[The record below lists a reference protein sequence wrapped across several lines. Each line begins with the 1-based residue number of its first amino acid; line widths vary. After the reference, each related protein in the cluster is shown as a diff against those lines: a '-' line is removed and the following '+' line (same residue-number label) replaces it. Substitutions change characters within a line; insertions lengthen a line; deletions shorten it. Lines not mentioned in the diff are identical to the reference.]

1 VIGCETAGKRT
12 RFGKLQKEIGDK
24 RRGGRRLWWKRSDEV
39 GTLGM
44 GHDGILKELIP
55 SARWKRKQQ
64 NGDGTK
70 VRDELLHY
78 T

>member
-1 VIGCETAGKRT
+1 MKG
-12 RFGKLQKEIGDK
+12 
-24 RRGGRRLWWKRSDEV
+24 DEV
-39 GTLGM
+39 GKLEM
-44 GHDGILKELIP
+44 GHGGILKELIP